1 MKKYFW
7 LLPLLALDFL
17 IVSCSKDPDPVITG
31 VKGSYLSGSGAF
43 ILNEGNFRSGNGS
56 LSFFSYDSSTV
67 FNQVFLDV
75 NKRSLGDI
83 PYSMGIINNKAYIL
97 VNNSNRIEVINS
109 KTARSLVT
117 INKIT
122 SPRYISF
129 ISDSKAYVT
138 SLYSDSVVIINLEKN
153 IVSGY
158 INIRHTTESIMVSGK
173 KAFIANWTG
182 GNKVFVVDTEYNQ
195 VIDSIIV
202 GTEPESM
209 VIDKNLTLWVLSNGG
224 WQREHFAEL
233 TGIDTQTGEI
243 IKDFVFPSITDSP
256 TCLQIDGKG
265 ENLFYLN
272 NGVMKMNI
280 NALLLPDTPLI
291 PGSYGNFYKLS
302 VNQDNNEIFVTDVA
316 DYLQKG
322 FLLRFSRNGEL
333 VSKMQTDLIPG
344 SVCFRPGS
352 FLPDK

>member
-1 MKKYFW
+1 MKKYFG
-7 LLPLLALDFL
+7 LLSCLALQFL
-17 IVSCSKDPDPVITG
+17 FVSCSKDPDPVITG
-31 VKGSYLSGSGAF
+31 IKGSYLSGSGAF

-56 LSFFSYDSSTV
+56 LSFFSYDSSKV
-67 FNQVFLDV
+67 YNHVFLNV
-75 NKRSLGDI
+75 NKRALGDI
-83 PYSMGIINNKAYIL
+83 PYSMGIINNKAYII

-109 KTARSLVT
+109 KTAESLAT
-117 INKIT
+117 INKII

-129 ISDSKAYVT
+129 IAPSRAYVT
-138 SLYSDSVVIINLEKN
+138 SLYSDSVTIINLEKD

-158 INIRHTTESIMVSGK
+158 INIRHTTESIMVTGK

-182 GNKVFVVDTEYNQ
+182 GNKVFVVDTEYDQ

-243 IKDFVFPSITDSP
+243 LSNFIFPSITDSP
-256 TCLQIDGKG
+256 VCLQIDGKG

-272 NGVMKMNI
+272 NGIMKMSI
-280 NALLLPDTPLI
+280 NASQLPDTPLI
-291 PGSYGNFYKLS
+291 PGSYGNFYKMS
-302 VNQDNNEIFVTDVA
+302 VNQYNNEIFVTDVS
-316 DYLQKG
+316 DYQQKG
-322 FLLRFSRNGEL
+322 FLLRFNRSGEL
-333 VSKMQTDLIPG
+333 LSKMQTDLIPG
-344 SVCFRPGS
+344 SICFRPGS
-352 FLPDK
+352 FLPD